1 MNMKKIGI
9 ICEYNPFHN
18 GHLYHINKIKEMY
31 PDSIIILVMSGNFTQ
46 RGIPSILSKE
56 EKTNIALSNKI
67 DLVIELPFIFSTQ
80 SADIFARAS
89 VSILKKFK
97 VDYLVFGSESNDIQK
112 LKNFAN
118 IQINDK
124 NYNEN
129 VKKYLDKGLNY
140 PTAMA
145 KALGENNL
153 EVCPNDILGLS
164 YVKEIIKQDCK
175 IEPVTISRINN
186 FHSKELSEIS
196 SSTAIRNAILNN
208 KDFNKSVPLEVFNL
222 LKGKKNKN
230 YFNYLKYKIIS
241 EGKNINKYLT
251 VDEGIENRILKVINE
266 CNSTEELINKI
277 KTKRYTYNKISRML
291 THILCSLTKEEAK
304 NNIDIKYIHVLGFNH
319 IGQKYL
325 NTIKKELDVP
335 LITTVKYY
343 KKLLEIEYRID
354 KIYNL
359 I

>member
-1 MNMKKIGI
+1 
-9 ICEYNPFHN
+9 
-18 GHLYHINKIKEMY
+18 
-31 PDSIIILVMSGNFTQ
+31 
-46 RGIPSILSKE
+46 
-56 EKTNIALSNKI
+56 
-67 DLVIELPFIFSTQ
+67 
-80 SADIFARAS
+80 
-89 VSILKKFK
+89 
-97 VDYLVFGSESNDIQK
+97 
-112 LKNFAN
+112 
-118 IQINDK
+118 
-124 NYNEN
+124 
-129 VKKYLDKGLNY
+129 
-140 PTAMA
+140 MA